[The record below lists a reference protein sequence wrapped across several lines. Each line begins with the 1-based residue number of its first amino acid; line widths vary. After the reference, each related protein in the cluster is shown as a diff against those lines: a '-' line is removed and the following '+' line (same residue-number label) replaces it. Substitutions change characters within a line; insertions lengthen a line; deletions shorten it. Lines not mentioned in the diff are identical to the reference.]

1 MAFQVPQFKTLLQR
15 IQVDIGGF
23 TDGTTPRRS
32 VEYVLS
38 LVFAR
43 ISKGLYGY
51 MTWIL
56 RQVFPDT
63 ADDLYFWKWA
73 AKFGITQKPAVPWQG
88 TYTFT
93 GTNGSTVPDN
103 TELQRADGQLYNTDG
118 AGTIALGVCTVAL
131 IAQEASVASS
141 CDDGQVLSL
150 AGPVVGVDTDG
161 AVVSTTIAGSDVETK
176 DEGLERLLFR
186 LSNPPRGGG
195 PGDYKRW
202 ALEVPGVT
210 RAWCQPLGMGAGTV
224 IVRFM
229 MDVAEAGNGGFPV
242 GTDGVAAAETRAAVA
257 TGDQLAVANY
267 IYGDVNTARQ
277 PVGALVYAVAP
288 IADVI
293 AFTIAH
299 ISTVSADVKAA
310 INVAIDGVFLEFGV
324 PGGVIDLSDLE
335 AAMAAVPG
343 TEGFVIVIPADN
355 ITLPAG
361 NLPKR
366 GVVTYT

>member
-210 RAWCQPLGMGAGTV
+210 RAWEFPLLEGPNSV
-224 IVRFM
+224 S
-229 MDVAEAGNGGFPV
+229 VAFARDGDLSPV
-242 GTDGVAAAETRAAVA
+242 PDSGERAAVLA
-257 TGDQLAVANY
+257 YIQTKAPVTVTVRVVTLVAAPMNIILVALSPNTSGIGDA
-267 IYGDVNTARQ
+267 IIES
-277 PVGALVYAVAP
+277 VGAL
-288 IADVI
+288 I
-293 AFTIAH
+293 
-299 ISTVSADVKAA
+299 
-310 INVAIDGVFLEFGV
+310 LR
-324 PGGVIDLSDLE
+324 E
-335 AAMAAVPG
+335 AAPGSTLQLSRIDEAVSEAVGEISHIMSYPFSAVSYTTAQLPVMG
-343 TEGFVIVIPADN
+343 T
-355 ITLPAG
+355 
-361 NLPKR
+361 
-366 GVVTYT
+366 VTRP